1 MKTGY
6 GLELVQTQRLSLT
19 PEMKQAL
26 SVLQMS
32 AVELRD
38 LILEEAQENPLIEVE
53 EDYAQETLAS
63 EEESYEDEILSYFLD
78 SSEPVPDL
86 ARSVGT
92 HQGRAYEPSWTEG
105 GMSLRDY
112 LMAQVRVMVVSK
124 AVRAAILAIIGS
136 LDDNG
141 YLRADL
147 NEISRISGQKPET
160 VEKALRVVQSL
171 DPAGVGA
178 RNLRECL
185 RLQAKAMGKAG
196 LVMEIIESHLED
208 LARGRYRKIAK
219 DQSTTVEAVLFAKN
233 SILKLNPKPGA
244 AVSPGRVSFVV
255 PEVAVRKTGDELII
269 EFNDSAIPR
278 IRWNRCY
285 ADLVR
290 RGDREARLYLRHE
303 LKKARNLL
311 RCIEQRK
318 ATLMRVM
325 EAIVSRQKAFFFKGP
340 GSLEPLTLKDIS
352 QEIGVHEST
361 VSRAVSNKYVDTTYG
376 VLPVKTFFSPRLKKS
391 KVALSQD
398 SVKSKILEIVKTE
411 DVRNPLGD
419 HEICRE
425 LEKFGMK
432 VARRTVSK
440 YRAELG
446 IMPKSKRKS
455 V

>member
-26 SVLQMS
+26 TVLQMS
-32 AVELRD
+32 ALELRD
-38 LILEEAQENPLIEVE
+38 LILEEVQENPLIEVE
-53 EDYAQETLAS
+53 EEYPEETLES
-63 EEESYEDEILSYFLD
+63 EGERDDDELLSFFLD
-78 SSEPVPDL
+78 SLEPLHDL
-86 ARSVGT
+86 ARSTG
-92 HQGRAYEPSWTEG
+92 HESRMYEPSSSA

-112 LMAQVRVMVVSK
+112 LMAQAGVMAVSK
-124 AVRAAILAIIGS
+124 AERAAILAIIGS

-147 NEISRISGQKPET
+147 SEISRISRQT
-160 VEKALRVVQSL
+160 LDAVEKALRVVQSL

-178 RNLRECL
+178 RDLRECL
-185 RLQAKAMGKAG
+185 LLQARAAG
-196 LVMEIIESHLED
+196 MTGLEMRIIESHLED
-208 LARGRYRKIAK
+208 LARGRYRKIAREEN
-219 DQSTTVEAVLFAKN
+219 TTVEAVLLAKG

-244 AVSPGRVSFVV
+244 AVSPAPVSFVV
-255 PEVAVRKTGDELII
+255 PEVVVRKAGNELRV
-269 EFNDSAIPR
+269 EFNDKAIPS
-278 IRWNRCY
+278 IRWNRWY
-285 ADLVR
+285 TDLVR
-290 RGDREARLYLRHE
+290 GNDREARLFLRHE
-303 LKKARNLL
+303 LRRAQNLL

-318 ATLMRVM
+318 ATLIRVV
-325 EAIVSRQKAFFFKGP
+325 EAIVSRQKSFFLKGP

-352 QEIGVHEST
+352 QEIGMHEST

-376 VLPVKTFFSPRLKKS
+376 VLPLKTFFSPRLKTSKS
-391 KVALSQD
+391 ALSQD
-398 SVKSKILEIVKTE
+398 SVKSKIIEIVKTE

-419 HEICRE
+419 REICRE
-425 LEKFGMK
+425 LEKLGIK

-446 IMPKSKRKS
+446 IMPRSKRKS